1 PFGSMGRSNLAA
13 DGQQWDHDWSNSEA
27 LAAQRGQKMSTKD
40 DHVSTSALDGAKAFD
55 IRLQQQQQQQVQ
67 DQHASSAI
75 FDSYRSPRAQ
85 QQAGGY
91 FLLPPLSRS
100 SLPTDRT
107 THVGLSPRP
116 RPALCA

>member
-1 PFGSMGRSNLAA
+1 MGRSNLAA